1 MQPDDA
7 LRFPPGTLDHPGEAI
22 GAGDHERP
30 ERPRSGGGWWPLLPL
45 ALFVGFAL
53 LGPVLVP
60 GSPTQQDLPARLQ
73 PPVFAGGSWH
83 HPLGTD
89 GLGRDLLARLA
100 RGARFSLG
108 VGLLAAVNAS
118 VLGVLLGAVAGLA
131 GGMIDRVVTALV
143 TTMMAIPAIVV
154 GIVITAALGQG
165 LVNLLLILL
174 LGGWV
179 IYARIVRLQAASLA
193 RAEFVEAAYTLG
205 AGRWHVLRRHLV
217 PNLIPTVMVLLAQGI
232 AAVMVYE
239 ATLTYLGLGLPIET
253 ITLGSLVREGQ
264 QVLFSAWW
272 VGLFPGVLIA
282 IAIIG
287 FNFAADWAQ
296 ARLRTEQVS
305 DGYL

>member
-7 LRFPPGTLDHPGEAI
+7 MSFPAGALDRAGEE
-22 GAGDHERP
+22 GAERKRARAE
-30 ERPRSGGGWWPLLPL
+30 ERRGAHGWWPLLPL

-53 LGPVLVP
+53 LGPMLVP
-60 GSPTQQDLPARLQ
+60 ASPSQQDLIARLQ
-73 PPVFAGGSWH
+73 PPVFAGGSWD

-100 RGARFSLG
+100 HGARFSLA
-108 VGLLAAVNAS
+108 VALVAALNAS
-118 VLGVLLGAVAGLA
+118 VLGVLLGAIAGLA
-131 GGMIDRVVTALV
+131 GGLIDRVVTALV
-143 TTMMAIPAIVV
+143 TVMMAIPAIVI

-165 LVNLLLILL
+165 LINLLIILL
-174 LGGWV
+174 IGGWIV
-179 IYARIVRLQAASLA
+179 YARIVRLQGATIS
-193 RAEFVEAAYTLG
+193 RSEYVEAAYALG
-205 AGRWHVLRRHLV
+205 AGRWHVLRRHLI
-217 PNLIPTVMVLLAQGI
+217 PNLVPTVMVLLAQGI

-239 ATLTYLGLGLPIET
+239 ATLTYLGLGLSIET

-282 IAIIG
+282 LAIIG

-296 ARLRTEQVS
+296 ARLRVEQVS